1 LNFIPIYAIGKEIF
15 NLFPTQAL
23 EIFISYGSLKMSNI
37 QVLTVRIPL
46 ELKERLEQQ
55 AKFQGTSLNQ
65 LSNYLLTTQLTQ
77 LETLSFLEKKLA
89 RKQIHDLKKKVK
101 SILTKIP
108 DREVSTLQRR
118 IHFGGLIN
126 QTPTG

>member
-1 LNFIPIYAIGKEIF
+1 
-15 NLFPTQAL
+15 
-23 EIFISYGSLKMSNI
+23 MSNI

-55 AKFQGTSLNQ
+55 AKFQRTSLNQ

-89 RKQIHDLKKKVK
+89 RKHIHDLKKKVK
-101 SILTKIP
+101 SILKKIP
-108 DREVSTLQRR
+108 DREVPKWD
-118 IHFGGLIN
+118 LI
-126 QTPTG
+126 QE

>member
-1 LNFIPIYAIGKEIF
+1 
-15 NLFPTQAL
+15 
-23 EIFISYGSLKMSNI
+23 MSNI
-37 QVLTVRIPL
+37 QILTIRIPL

-89 RKQIHDLKKKVK
+89 RQHIHDLKKKVNT
-101 SILTKIP
+101 ILKKIP
-108 DREVSTLQRR
+108 EREVPGWDV
-118 IHFGGLIN
+118 IPG
-126 QTPTG
+126 

>member
-1 LNFIPIYAIGKEIF
+1 
-15 NLFPTQAL
+15 
-23 EIFISYGSLKMSNI
+23 MHNI
-37 QVLTVRIPL
+37 QVLTIKIPL

-89 RKQIHDLKKKVK
+89 RQNIPDLKKKVK
-101 SILTKIP
+101 NILKKIP
-108 DREVSTLQRR
+108 DREVP
-118 IHFGGLIN
+118 GWDLIA
-126 QTPTG
+126 G

>member
-1 LNFIPIYAIGKEIF
+1 
-15 NLFPTQAL
+15 
-23 EIFISYGSLKMSNI
+23 MSNT

-89 RKQIHDLKKKVK
+89 RQHIHDLKKKVK
-101 SILTKIP
+101 IILKKIP
-108 DREVSTLQRR
+108 DREVPEWDR
-118 IHFGGLIN
+118 IPG
-126 QTPTG
+126 